1 MRSAQLNRPR
11 GLRSAPIDQFAER
24 PRDTRILPFGHSA
37 FTLAPAAS
45 RKIAAMKTHRIQAG
59 ALGLA
64 AALACAGTAY
74 ASTGPSSSDAPYVI
88 RSKPGVVTKSILT
101 VGDSVGGYRMAG
113 IPDGLGAFDNGDG
126 TFTLL
131 ANQEI
136 GTTSSGVPLGVE
148 RAHGAAGAF
157 VSKWTIDKKTLE
169 VQAGSDLIQ
178 NIATWNGSSYNA
190 TAKGIALNRLCSAD
204 LPAYTAF
211 FNPQTGKGFDGR
223 LFLSGEESGNEGR
236 PFAHGLGGTS
246 WELGYLGNQSFENL
260 VANPST
266 GDKTVVATTDDTTP
280 GQVYVYVGDKRSE
293 GATPVDR
300 AGLSGGSLYGI
311 KVDGFPS
318 EPAGGIPS
326 GTHFSLANLGDVS
339 GKTGSAIDT
348 DSNTA
353 GVTRFLRPEDAAWD
367 TQDPN
372 VLYFVTTNG
381 FNSPSRLW
389 RARFDDISNPAAG
402 GTIDELLDGTEGQQ
416 MLDNLTVSRRGDLIL
431 QEDPGNNPY
440 VARIWRYSPSTDKL
454 VEVAHHDANLFT
466 SGGNAFITQDE
477 ESSGVIDASSL
488 LGDGWF
494 LFDDQVHKATTGDPE
509 LVERGQLLAL
519 HVPPGQKD

>member
-1 MRSAQLNRPR
+1 
-11 GLRSAPIDQFAER
+11 
-24 PRDTRILPFGHSA
+24 
-37 FTLAPAAS
+37 
-45 RKIAAMKTHRIQAG
+45 
-59 ALGLA
+59 
-64 AALACAGTAY
+64 
-74 ASTGPSSSDAPYVI
+74 
-88 RSKPGVVTKSILT
+88 
-101 VGDSVGGYRMAG
+101 
-113 IPDGLGAFDNGDG
+113 
-126 TFTLL
+126 
-131 ANQEI
+131 
-136 GTTSSGVPLGVE
+136 
-148 RAHGAAGAF
+148 
-157 VSKWTIDKKTLE
+157 
-169 VQAGSDLIQ
+169 
-178 NIATWNGSSYNA
+178 
-190 TAKGIALNRLCSAD
+190 
-204 LPAYTAF
+204 
-211 FNPQTGKGFDGR
+211 
-223 LFLSGEESGNEGR
+223 
-236 PFAHGLGGTS
+236 
-246 WELGYLGNQSFENL
+246 

-280 GQVYVYVGDKRSE
+280 GQVHVYVGDKRSE
-293 GATPVDR
+293 GTNPVDR

-339 GKTGSAIDT
+339 GKNGGEIDAN
-348 DSNTA
+348 SNTA

-372 VLYFVTTNG
+372 VLYFATTNA

-402 GTIDELLDGTEGQQ
+402 GTLDELLDGTEGQQ

-519 HVPPGQKD
+519 HVPPGEKD

>member
-1 MRSAQLNRPR
+1 
-11 GLRSAPIDQFAER
+11 
-24 PRDTRILPFGHSA
+24 LPFGHSA

-190 TAKGIALNRLCSAD
+190 PAKGIALSRLCSAD

-211 FNPQTGKGFDGR
+211 FNPKTGKGFDGR

-236 PFAHGLGGTS
+236 PFAHGLDGTS

-293 GATPVDR
+293 GTNPVDR

-402 GTIDELLDGTEGQQ
+402 GTIDELLDGTEGHQ